1 MLALTVTV
9 WTTHTRQM
17 QALGRLVYEREHERG
32 GHFAAHEQ
40 PAALVDDLRA
50 PLAAVDQNKDTC
62 IHVAAEHGESMEVL
76 SALLACDALGAVR
89 EMRNARG

>member
-1 MLALTVTV
+1 
-9 WTTHTRQM
+9 M

-50 PLAAVDQNKDTC
+50 MF
-62 IHVAAEHGESMEVL
+62 G
-76 SALLACDALGAVR
+76 
-89 EMRNARG
+89 RGGPAYGVVEGCSGYASS